1 MPIQFDA
8 TVNPNDQ
15 YIALLDDLSGISA
28 VIQLETVQRKET
40 GSLGAFIGGTL
51 GFLIPIS
58 SSTVREGIISKIR
71 GTPAEFDKGILAF
84 LKETKLDEFV
94 LGYNP
99 NVSPQERIRAK
110 QVIEKRLAD
119 NIVEAGTKQG
129 QEMAWFASYINETG
143 TIKPS
148 FGDDFFNRE
157 IQSYTQKLK
166 AEFPAFPNELVV
178 TSPLNQRQRAEYV
191 KNLSA
196 YVYDIQKTNMDL
208 YLDPVFDRISQLHFF
223 IQQHVTYDGRT
234 CNFNFDKM
242 LIDLDQKGHI
252 GQSGIRLTDSARTQA
267 RQGLVHEV
275 TANYNSKLR
284 RMPLSFEHA
293 MYMRELQGYLE
304 QHIDPKTGEIRNIAS
319 LGEELVQRGRYL
331 KKHPLGNGY
340 SSKTG
345 TKTLLQP
352 TRRAGSVAKVA
363 GGTVLGA
370 LAGAGIDYA
379 LADNQDYTPDIQ
391 VNTNIN
397 VEDVFS
403 SALLDN
409 MRQYHSM
416 GTAGA
421 EQMLLSAQT
430 LLDQGYVLEDEIF
443 GSALAYMTEHNC
455 TFSDYA
461 KSDSAHPQVK
471 QVFET
476 LQTTLRT
483 LFEHEEAK
491 ALFKEF
497 NLDMNNEEL
506 ALVVASNMLD
516 GSFYDLLQ
524 DVVQQQKDME
534 QNHESTQNDEYFLSQ
549 YGERYVEQE
558 GVTSSLVKDNHSK
571 TV

>member
-1 MPIQFDA
+1 
-8 TVNPNDQ
+8 
-15 YIALLDDLSGISA
+15 
-28 VIQLETVQRKET
+28 
-40 GSLGAFIGGTL
+40 
-51 GFLIPIS
+51 
-58 SSTVREGIISKIR
+58 
-71 GTPAEFDKGILAF
+71 
-84 LKETKLDEFV
+84 
-94 LGYNP
+94 
-99 NVSPQERIRAK
+99 
-110 QVIEKRLAD
+110 
-119 NIVEAGTKQG
+119 
-129 QEMAWFASYINETG
+129 
-143 TIKPS
+143 
-148 FGDDFFNRE
+148 
-157 IQSYTQKLK
+157 
-166 AEFPAFPNELVV
+166 
-178 TSPLNQRQRAEYV
+178 
-191 KNLSA
+191 
-196 YVYDIQKTNMDL
+196 
-208 YLDPVFDRISQLHFF
+208 
-223 IQQHVTYDGRT
+223 
-234 CNFNFDKM
+234 
-242 LIDLDQKGHI
+242 
-252 GQSGIRLTDSARTQA
+252 
-267 RQGLVHEV
+267 
-275 TANYNSKLR
+275 
-284 RMPLSFEHA
+284 
-293 MYMRELQGYLE
+293 
-304 QHIDPKTGEIRNIAS
+304 
-319 LGEELVQRGRYL
+319 
-331 KKHPLGNGY
+331 
-340 SSKTG
+340 
-345 TKTLLQP
+345 
-352 TRRAGSVAKVA
+352 VA

-416 GTAGA
+416 GAAGA

-524 DVVQQQKDME
+524 DVAQQQKDME

>member
-1 MPIQFDA
+1 MD
-8 TVNPNDQ
+8 
-15 YIALLDDLSGISA
+15 LLDGLSGLTA
-28 VIQLETVQRKET
+28 QIQVEQNRENTPIGTFV
-40 GSLGAFIGGTL
+40 GGTL
-51 GFLIPIS
+51 GFLIPMS
-58 SSTVREGIISKIR
+58 SSSVRDGLVSKLR
-71 GTPAEFDKGILAF
+71 GTELEFDAGLRAF
-84 LKETKLDEFV
+84 IRETNIPVSSRDSMNIDGVTNEERLQVKQRVERAIAE
-94 LGYNP
+94 
-99 NVSPQERIRAK
+99 NVIDVNTEHGREVARM
-110 QVIEKRLAD
+110 V
-119 NIVEAGTKQG
+119 
-129 QEMAWFASYINETG
+129 SYINEDG
-143 TIKPS
+143 SINSS
-148 FGDDFFNRE
+148 FYFDEYDRK
-157 IQSYTQKLK
+157 IQKLTQELY
-166 AEFPAFPNELVV
+166 AEFPDKFPKDLVV
-178 TSPLNQRQRAEYV
+178 TSSMTMEERAQFQEKFRQHFDYYADWDQFWQDPNNRFNSTIVDLHHTTRNSSNGSVWIPSSATGIGDDFDNLFNDLMDADISTSHSNMKLVGNQHEMSRLYAH
-191 KNLSA
+191 
-196 YVYDIQKTNMDL
+196 TDL
-208 YLDPVFDRISQLHFF
+208 H
-223 IQQHVTYDGRT
+223 
-234 CNFNFDKM
+234 
-242 LIDLDQKGHI
+242 
-252 GQSGIRLTDSARTQA
+252 
-267 RQGLVHEV
+267 
-275 TANYNSKLR
+275 NSLLPHNTHSLEQE
-284 RMPLSFEHA
+284 MH
-293 MYMRELQGYLE
+293 MRELKSYLE
-304 QHIDPKTGEIRNIAS
+304 KHLDEGGRIRDFTS
-319 LGEELVQRGRYL
+319 FHDELSKRLSDYGSKSRSVGRSAIG
-331 KKHPLGNGY
+331 K
-340 SSKTG
+340 
-345 TKTLLQP
+345 KTLLQP
-352 TRRAGSVAKVA
+352 TRRAGAFAKVA

-524 DVVQQQKDME
+524 DVAQQQKDME